1 MASITNDWM
10 ETIKPVVNPAKQKKK
25 RSNKKN
31 GVHTTINGKGKI
43 ARIPKK

>member
-1 MASITNDWM
+1 MTNDWM
-10 ETIKPVVNPAKQKKK
+10 ETIKDVPNPAKQKKK
-25 RSNKKN
+25 RDNKKT